1 MKCRVVFEEYRKK
14 EVELELTPE
23 MNIDDLDEKAMTMY
37 DNGEVVLTPVDMQ
50 SVHFHVKNDFE
61 G

>member
-14 EVELELTPE
+14 EVELEMTPE

-37 DNGEVVLTPVDMQ
+37 AICSLPC
-50 SVHFHVKNDFE
+50 
-61 G
+61 

>member
-14 EVELELTPE
+14 EVELEMTPA

-37 DNGEVVLTPVDMQ
+37 DNSEIVLTPDDMQ

-61 G
+61 R